1 MKKYNLK
8 KENEKLRQLMTMA
21 ELGWWEA
28 DFTTMSYICSDYV
41 ADLLMLKEDTLSFLD
56 FRDMIREDYRARI
69 SNEFISIKES
79 EVYEQTFPIYSK
91 YGEIW
96 IHSKLNSKE
105 YDSNNHLMAIGFLQ
119 RVANPEQ
126 TSIGR
131 AAVQRM
137 NNLLYQQN
145 IISRTLS
152 SFLQKQDLTE
162 LIHKILKE
170 ILMQYSGDRGYI
182 FEYDFNNRT
191 QSCTYEVL
199 KEGVASAKNDLQNI
213 PLNDTPWWNSRIL
226 SGKPIILSNI
236 KNISSPTDYELM
248 AKQGIKSMM
257 AVPMIHKD
265 GVWGFMGIDIL
276 NEYRTWPDED
286 YQWLASLANIIC
298 ICISLRIS
306 ELKSLEEQR
315 YLEKLYKHM
324 PVGYVRSH
332 LSYDTNGNAED
343 YYFTDMNDMAI
354 NILGYGRNEF
364 VGIKASDIGLDPK
377 QHLPL
382 LLELIENNSYKEINF
397 KLDKQGK
404 YCHSIAYSP
413 QKDEVVVMFTDMTE
427 TFTTHEAL
435 ARSEKILNNVY
446 KNLPAGVELFDEDGM
461 LLDLNDKDMEIFGIQ
476 DKKEV
481 VGKVN
486 IFNHPLIPDDLKNRI
501 RNKEDLDFTFRY
513 NFDNLGNYYLSRKGA
528 TIDLLTKVTS
538 LYDSQN
544 NFINYLFINTDISEM
559 KKAEAQLVEA
569 KNKAETLDRLKSAFL
584 ANMSH
589 EIRTPLNAI
598 LGFSNLLVECD
609 NPEERRQ
616 YIGIVQDNNKL
627 LLQLI
632 SDILDLSKIEAGTF
646 DFIKDN
652 VEVHQLCEEIIY
664 SLSMKS
670 TENIKIVL
678 EDNLQEYYLYS
689 DRHRLTQ
696 VITNFINNAL
706 KFTSQGFIKLGY
718 HLEGKDKLY
727 FYVED
732 TGIGI
737 AEDKKSTI
745 FDRFVKL
752 NSFVHGTGLGLSIC
766 RSLVEQMGGEIG
778 LSSKEGKGS
787 CFWFTHPYNPQLKPV
802 LQDTRTE
809 TNKVSIQQSNMLQND
824 KAIVLIAEDTDS
836 NYLLISS
843 ILRKEYTLLHAHN
856 GKEAIEFHQKY
867 HPAIILMDVKM
878 PIIDGIEATRMIREQ
893 DTHTPII
900 AVTAFAFDQDRHR
913 TLEAGCNDFLTKPI
927 SGPLL
932 KETIKKWLERE

>member
-1 MKKYNLK
+1 MEKPDLT
-8 KENEKLRQLMTMA
+8 KENEKLHQLMTMA
-21 ELGWWEA
+21 KLGWWEA
-28 DFTTMSYICSDYV
+28 DFTTMSYTCSDFV
-41 ADLLMLKEDTLSFLD
+41 ADLLMLKGNTLTFLD
-56 FRDMIREDYRARI
+56 FRNMIREDYRTRI

-96 IHSKLNSKE
+96 VHSKLNSKE
-105 YDSNNHLMAIGFLQ
+105 YDPNKHLIALGFLQ
-119 RVANPEQ
+119 CVDNPEQ
-126 TSIGR
+126 ISTGE

-162 LIHKILKE
+162 LIHQILKE
-170 ILMQYSGDRGYI
+170 ILMLYNGGRGYI
-182 FEYDFNNRT
+182 FEYDLKNQT

-199 KEGVASAKNDLQNI
+199 KEGVTSTQNELQNI
-213 PLNDTPWWNSRIL
+213 PLVDTPWWNSRIL
-226 SGKPIILSNI
+226 SGKPIILSNV
-236 KNISSPTDYELM
+236 KNIESPLDYKMLVKM
-248 AKQGIKSMM
+248 GIKSIM

-265 GVWGFMGIDIL
+265 GVWGFLGVDVMDG
-276 NEYRTWPDED
+276 YRTWPDED

-298 ICISLRIS
+298 ICISLRKS
-306 ELKSLEEQR
+306 ELKALEEQR

-324 PVGYVRSH
+324 PVGYIRFH
-332 LSYDTNGNAED
+332 ISYDTYGNAVD
-343 YYFTDMNDMAI
+343 YHFVDMNDMAA
-354 NILGYGRNEF
+354 NILEYDRDGFIG
-364 VGIKASDIGLDPK
+364 VKASNLGLDIK
-377 QHLPL
+377 QHLPV

-397 KLDKQGK
+397 KLDKLGK

-413 QKDEVVVMFTDMTE
+413 QKNEIVIMFSDMTE

-435 ARSEKILNNVY
+435 ARNEKILNNVY
-446 KNLPAGVELFDEDGM
+446 RNLPAGVELYDEEGI
-461 LLDLNDKDMEIFGIQ
+461 LLDLNDKDLEIFGIQ
-476 DKKEV
+476 NKEAV

-486 IFNHPLIPDDLKNRI
+486 IFKHPLISDDLKERI

-513 NFDNLGNYYLSRKGA
+513 NFDNLGDYYLSRKR
-528 TIDLLTKVTS
+528 TVIDLLTKVTT

-559 KKAEAQLVEA
+559 KEAEAKLIEA

-598 LGFSNLLVECD
+598 VGFSNLLVECD

-616 YIGIVQDNNKL
+616 YIGIVQDNNEL

-646 DFIKDN
+646 DFVKDI

-664 SLSMKS
+664 SFNMKA
-670 TENIKIVL
+670 TENVKIIL
-678 EDNLQEYYLYS
+678 EENLQEYYLYS
-689 DRHRLTQ
+689 DKHRLTQ

-706 KFTSQGFIKLGY
+706 KFTSQGFIKLGFRA
-718 HLEGKDKLY
+718 EGKNIL
-727 FYVED
+727 FYVKD

-737 AEDKKSTI
+737 AEDKRNTI

-766 RSLVEQMGGEIG
+766 KSLVEQMGGEIG
-778 LSSKEGKGS
+778 LSSKEGDGS
-787 CFWFTHPYNPQLKPV
+787 CFWFTHPYDPQLKPV
-802 LQDTRTE
+802 SEEVVKTLKDADIQSCSMP
-809 TNKVSIQQSNMLQND
+809 TNDRPVI
-824 KAIVLIAEDTDS
+824 LIAEDTDS

-843 ILRKEYTLLHAHN
+843 ILRKEYSLIRAHN
-856 GKEAIEFHQKY
+856 GKEAIDHHQKH
-867 HPAIILMDVKM
+867 HPAIILMDIKM
-878 PIIDGIEATRMIREQ
+878 PIMNGIEATRIIRQQ
-893 DTHTPII
+893 DNHTPII
-900 AVTAFAFDQDRHR
+900 AVTAFAFDQDRQR
-913 TLEAGCNDFLTKPI
+913 TLEAGCNDFLTKPV
-927 SGPLL
+927 SGPSL
-932 KETIKKWLERE
+932 KEVIKKWLERK